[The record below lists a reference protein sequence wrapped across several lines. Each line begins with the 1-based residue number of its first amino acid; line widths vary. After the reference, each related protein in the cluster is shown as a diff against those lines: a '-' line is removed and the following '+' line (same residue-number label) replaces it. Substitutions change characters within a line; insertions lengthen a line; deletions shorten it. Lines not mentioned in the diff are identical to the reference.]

1 LAELLGVLR
10 PDTDDK
16 SCLYPGSSTPAP
28 ATPARLTPICKKKY
42 GISVTLGG
50 SREK

>member
-1 LAELLGVLR
+1 LAELLGILR

-16 SCLYPGSSTPAP
+16 PCLYPGSSHPRTRNASK
-28 ATPARLTPICKKKY
+28 AHAHLQKKY